1 MLRGIP
7 SGTSHILGC
16 SRRMWVQTHVLVAG
30 LMITNLAPRDL
41 FFVYATM
48 TVPFGA
54 TKNVGQLRVVLMLSK
69 NTINNTANR
78 HHHLKLAIG

>member
-7 SGTSHILGC
+7 SGTSHIMGC

-30 LMITNLAPRDL
+30 LNKPSPEGLIFCVCNNDS
-41 FFVYATM
+41 
-48 TVPFGA
+48 PFGA
-54 TKNVGQLRVVLMLSK
+54 TKNVGQLRVVLMLIK
-69 NTINNTANR
+69 NTINNTAKR